1 MPASGHGVWLVTAAG
16 DENNSR
22 QVRERLGLS
31 SLGNYL
37 KVARER
43 ARRIGGV
50 PAQFGR
56 WLHPHALGK
65 PRGCRR
71 SSCVVQ
77 KCMFCCCAQ
86 LAWQWKMLL
95 SESYSYDKK
104 KQALQLF
111 PCSTFIKKKQT
122 IFVFEDAVSTR
133 SVDNCHFKLQKWYT
147 NRDLVA
153 SFLRILKGLVHQFE
167 RIVDLSW
174 TQKRDG
180 SSDWPTPIPLYIYIY
195 G

>member
-1 MPASGHGVWLVTAAG
+1 MGFGWSRPQGTKGISRPRKTTAVRSGKDLAS
-16 DENNSR
+16 
-22 QVRERLGLS
+22 
-31 SLGNYL
+31 
-37 KVARER
+37 ARWAIIWRVFEKR

-50 PAQFGR
+50 RAQFGW

-65 PRGCRR
+65 PRAVG
-71 SSCVVQ
+71 SSCFVQ

-104 KQALQLF
+104 KAGTPAISVF
-111 PCSTFIKKKQT
+111 YFYKKKQT

-133 SVDNCHFKLQKWYT
+133 SVDNCHFKLQKWYI

-180 SSDWPTPIPLYIYIY
+180 SSDWPTPIPLYIY